1 VEKMQQTKENTI
13 KHILINSYFKNKIK
27 QTKKKT
33 IVILKTYMKKNE
45 VCLLSPNFKPT
56 SKQTLKK
63 KKKKTIEK
71 RKQKKKKT
79 SNVITTCKRERKG

>member
-1 VEKMQQTKENTI
+1 MQQTKENTI

-56 SKQTLKK
+56 SKQK
-63 KKKKTIEK
+63 
-71 RKQKKKKT
+71 
-79 SNVITTCKRERKG
+79 